1 METPP
6 YTGKVNYQCRGGAIR
21 ELGLLSEGG
30 AALPGANPPPSFGG
44 QACG

>member
-6 YTGKVNYQCRGGAIR
+6 YTRKVNYQGRGGAIR

-30 AALPGANPPPSFGG
+30 AALPGVKPSF
-44 QACG
+44 ASLRRP